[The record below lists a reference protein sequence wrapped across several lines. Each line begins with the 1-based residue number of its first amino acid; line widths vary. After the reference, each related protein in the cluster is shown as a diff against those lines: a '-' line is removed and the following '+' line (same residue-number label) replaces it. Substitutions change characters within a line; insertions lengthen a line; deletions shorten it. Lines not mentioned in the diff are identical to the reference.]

1 MGGPLPRRVPR
12 ALRLFRPRAFAARGP
27 RLDSGRA
34 AQFTMNPG
42 DALDLALGWEPF
54 VKSFVPEF
62 AGFFGP
68 RRQPSAPAF
77 NTSFLR
83 FRILRGQIGA
93 DANHGLERDRLG
105 DHVIVVA
112 PGV

>member
-1 MGGPLPRRVPR
+1 
-12 ALRLFRPRAFAARGP
+12 
-27 RLDSGRA
+27 
-34 AQFTMNPG
+34 MNAG
-42 DALDLALGWEPF
+42 DALDLALGREPF
-54 VKSFVPEF
+54 VKSFVAKF

-93 DANHGLERDRLG
+93 DANHGLERDRLRSEE
-105 DHVIVVA
+105 HTSELQSQSNLVCRLLLEKKKKTNTPNKQPSIYEH
-112 PGV
+112 